1 MTDEIV
7 VEKTEPEPLP
17 VVDETVAAKP
27 ESRTLNLGWRLAM
40 GLLAVVIVGVLVYP
54 FIQQQ
59 LSGGEQANTPTTLPN
74 LQPPAPDLEATLQA
88 DPNSPEAYFKLG
100 NSYYEVG
107 QWDQAVAAYQQA
119 ITLDPNY
126 QAAYAN
132 LGVAYYQQ
140 QQFDLAISQYKK
152 ALELD
157 QNDNEVAY
165 NLGALYVQ
173 QALSSVDGQPDLD
186 LLNQAVKQLEDVVGA
201 NPELAEPHFTLG
213 VASWALNQNAEA
225 IEAFETFLSLDKSG
239 SGSQARQ
246 EAERYLQLLKE
257 Q

>member
-7 VEKTEPEPLP
+7 AEKTEAELLPLA
-17 VVDETVAAKP
+17 DETVIAKP
-27 ESRTLNLGWRLAM
+27 ETRTLGLGWRVAI
-40 GLLAVVIVGVLVYP
+40 GLLALVIVGSLAYP

-59 LSGGEQANTPTTLPN
+59 LGGGGEQVNTPPAN
-74 LQPPAPDLEATLQA
+74 LPPAPDMEATLQA
-88 DPNSPEAYFKLG
+88 NPDSPEAYFKLG

-140 QQFDLAISQYKK
+140 QQFELAISQYKK
-152 ALELD
+152 ALELNP
-157 QNDNEVAY
+157 NDNEVAY

-173 QALSSVDGQPDLD
+173 QALSSVEGQPDLE
-186 LLNQAVKQLEDVVGA
+186 LLNQAIGQLEGVVGT
-201 NPELAEPHFTLG
+201 NPDLPEPHFTLG
-213 VASWALNQNAEA
+213 VAYWALNQNAEA

-239 SGSQARQ
+239 SDSQARQ
-246 EAERYLQLLKE
+246 EAERYLQLLE
-257 Q
+257 GQ

>member
-7 VEKTEPEPLP
+7 VEKSEPEPLP
-17 VVDETVAAKP
+17 LADEIEVAKP
-27 ESRTLNLGWRLAM
+27 ETRTLSLGWRVVI
-40 GLLAVVIVGVLVYP
+40 GLLALVIVGVLAYP

-59 LSGGEQANTPTTLPN
+59 LSGGGEPVNTPPPN
-74 LQPPAPDLEATLQA
+74 LQAPGPDLEATLQA
-88 DPNSPEAYFKLG
+88 NPGSAEVHFKLG

-107 QWDQAVAAYQQA
+107 QWDQAIAAYQQA

-140 QQFDLAISQYKK
+140 QQFDLAVSQYKK

-157 QNDNEVAY
+157 PNDGEVAY

-173 QALSSVDGQPDLD
+173 QALSSAAGQPDLD
-186 LLNQAVKQLEDVVGA
+186 LLNQAVEQLKGVVGA

-213 VASWALNQNAEA
+213 VAYWALNQNTEA

-239 SGSQARQ
+239 PEAQARQ

-257 Q
+257 K

>member
-1 MTDEIV
+1 MTDEII
-7 VEKTEPEPLP
+7 VEKSEPEPLP
-17 VVDETVAAKP
+17 LAAEIDGAKP
-27 ESRTLNLGWRLAM
+27 ETRTLSLGWRVAI
-40 GLLAVVIVGVLVYP
+40 GLLALVIVGALAYP
-54 FIQQQ
+54 FIQQR
-59 LSGGEQANTPTTLPN
+59 LGGQGAPVNTPPPN
-74 LQPPAPDLEATLQA
+74 LQAPGPDLEATIQA
-88 DPNSPEAYFKLG
+88 NPDSPEAYFKLG

-132 LGVAYYQQ
+132 LGVTYYQQ
-140 QQFDLAISQYKK
+140 QQFELAISQYKK

-157 QNDNEVAY
+157 PNDGEVAY

-173 QALSSVDGQPDLD
+173 QALSSTDGQPDLE
-186 LLNQAVKQLEDVVGA
+186 LLNQAVEQLKGVVGG

-213 VASWALNQNAEA
+213 VAYWALNQNAEA
-225 IEAFETFLSLDKSG
+225 IEAFETFLSLDKTASD
-239 SGSQARQ
+239 SQARQ